1 MTVEIRK
8 DLPEIFDDFAD
19 TRQNAFLTIKEIK
32 DQGIP
37 VIGEFCTFFPREI
50 ATAVGI
56 YVAGLCQES
65 DETMSVAEQDL
76 PKNLCPLIKSSYG
89 FAITDKCPFFY
100 FSDLVVG
107 ETTCDGKKKM
117 YEMMGEFKNVHVME
131 LPNKRSEDGFK
142 MWKNEIIKLKDLIE
156 DQFDVEITDEKLKEA
171 IKLENEVR
179 NVIRDFYEMMKADE
193 LPMTGLELWH
203 VISSSQYSM
212 NRHELIENVKEAK
225 EAVLAEPKNITG
237 KPRIMVTGCP
247 IGKATE
253 KVINAV
259 EDNGG
264 VVVYYEN
271 CGGAREKEENVDENN
286 PDMYDA
292 LARKYLN
299 IGCACMTPNEPR
311 MDMIKRKCEEY
322 KVDGIL
328 DMHLTACNPFQ
339 VESYNVKKL
348 ANEEIGVPY
357 MAVETD
363 YSDADKGQL
372 STRVAAFVEML

>member
-1 MTVEIRK
+1 MTIAIKK
-8 DLPEIFDDFAD
+8 DLPQIFDDFAD
-19 TRQNAFLTIKEIK
+19 TRQDAFLKIKEVK

-65 DETMSVAEQDL
+65 DETMPIAEQDL
-76 PKNLCPLIKSSYG
+76 PKNLCPLIKASYG
-89 FAITDKCPFFY
+89 FAISDKCPFFY

-156 DQFDVEITDEKLKEA
+156 EQFDVEVTDEKLRDA

-179 NVIRDFYEMMKADE
+179 DTIKDFYEMMKADE

-311 MDMIKRKCEEY
+311 MDMIKTKCEEY

>member
-65 DETMSVAEQDL
+65 DETMPVAEQDL
-76 PKNLCPLIKSSYG
+76 PKNLCPLIKASYG